1 MPAISLSHVGE
12 LHPGMVPPVSR
23 ATRTSDSRAR
33 RAGGGGPAG
42 GRPFSGG
49 HTEPLDTRGNK
60 CASNRPTR
68 RQKPLPRAEY
78 EAARQKTRGGQS
90 RAVASSYDALGEGL
104 RASRV
109 RSCGRLAA
117 YVCESGCGTVAG
129 RNAYHC
135 KDRLC
140 PYCAAR
146 RGAQLAEKFLP
157 LIQEMANPLLLTL
170 TVKNGPHLAERGR
183 HLLAN
188 AKRLRRQK
196 VWKDHIPGGISVEEV
211 AHGGVTHWH
220 PHLHMVIDSDLPAPA
235 LYALLR
241 AAWHALTGDSF
252 IVDVRPLTGD
262 DLPAAVRELCKYTAK
277 LSGIVHYPALVGEF
291 TRYAARHRMVVPFG
305 NCHGR
310 AELADVDAETPE
322 VEHFEAEELACPSC
336 AAVGTMRRAPGRGWS
351 KAEAI
356 PDGRGSG
363 WWVRGNT
370 PVDWARVL
378 QSRPSRTIGT

>member
-1 MPAISLSHVGE
+1 
-12 LHPGMVPPVSR
+12 
-23 ATRTSDSRAR
+23 
-33 RAGGGGPAG
+33 
-42 GRPFSGG
+42 
-49 HTEPLDTRGNK
+49 
-60 CASNRPTR
+60 
-68 RQKPLPRAEY
+68 
-78 EAARQKTRGGQS
+78 
-90 RAVASSYDALGEGL
+90 
-104 RASRV
+104 
-109 RSCGRLAA
+109 
-117 YVCESGCGTVAG
+117 VAG